1 MSSQCLLQGTMT
13 EACDITPA
21 LKTKLGD
28 AVRKLVTNVRDD
40 AGKVIQESASITVIK
55 LKGNSS
61 QRRPCISLRICCVFP
76 QPGDEVREG
85 GRTRSTKVSP
95 SFAKRHD
102 DPAGSGC
109 GHMGQ
114 PLDRKGLQVFGCY
127 PAFEG
132 RKICR

>member
-1 MSSQCLLQGTMT
+1 M
-13 EACDITPA
+13 ACDLTPA

-40 AGKVIQESASITVIK
+40 AGKVVKESASITVIK

-61 QRRPCISLRICCVFP
+61 QRRPCSSLRICCVFP
-76 QPGDEVREG
+76 QPGDKVREG
-85 GRTRSTKVSP
+85 VRTRSTKYPLPSP
-95 SFAKRHD
+95 RHD
-102 DPAGSGC
+102 DPAGSRY

-114 PLDRKGLQVFGCY
+114 PLDRKGLQVFGCH

>member
-1 MSSQCLLQGTMT
+1 MT

-55 LKGNSS
+55 LKGNS

-95 SFAKRHD
+95 SFAKRHGRSSGLGVRAYG
-102 DPAGSGC
+102 PALG
-109 GHMGQ
+109 
-114 PLDRKGLQVFGCY
+114 PKGFTGFWLLSSV
-127 PAFEG
+127 
-132 RKICR
+132 